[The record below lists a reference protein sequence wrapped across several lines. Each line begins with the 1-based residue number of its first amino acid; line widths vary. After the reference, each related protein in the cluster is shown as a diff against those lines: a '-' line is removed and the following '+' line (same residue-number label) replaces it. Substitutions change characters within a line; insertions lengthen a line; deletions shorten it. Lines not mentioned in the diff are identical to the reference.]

1 MWRFELFGE
10 PKVVGYGQTI
20 SRFESRRAVAL
31 LAYLI
36 LHPHTRHPRE
46 VLIDRI
52 WPDATLEAGRNRLKQ
67 TLASLR
73 RQLEPPWLEPGSVL
87 DSDRAL
93 IGIRPGSMISDVQE
107 FLEAARM
114 GNSSRARELMRG
126 DLLPGFYDEWLEDH
140 RLEVDALRYEL
151 ELERVTPARPPEA
164 PMAAKRLP
172 PPITSFLGRQ
182 VEINAILSAFE
193 AGRWVTVT
201 GFGGVGKTRLT
212 QQVAR
217 QWPGPVWFVPL
228 ADASTATEILDGCL
242 RAMNIEV
249 GAGEAQRALRE
260 TLTEGALFVLDNLE
274 QIATTA
280 GPIICELLESTPG
293 VFVLASSRIPIR
305 WVGEAEIALGPLP
318 IPDAESDLA
327 VLVENPSVALFVD
340 RARKVRAD
348 FQVTVRNAAAV
359 RDVCRLLDGM
369 PLAIELCAAWAHAV
383 SPSQM
388 LASLTKSP
396 DLLVARRRDA
406 PDRHQSLTHVF
417 ESSYALLPENA
428 RRLLGRLSV
437 FRGGWDLESAEVVCG
452 NDDLLSCLT
461 ALIEMSF
468 VRPVYDSDP
477 PRYAFLESL
486 RQFADSTLEDSDRH
500 MTRERFVDHF
510 ASLAAASARIE
521 RIDSRGIIQQSDW
534 IAFLNADWVNFRTAA
549 ETMIAAGRL
558 ADAAR
563 FLADTEWFWSIY
575 QTDSAM
581 ARMAGSLSELLEP
594 SEAQILMKMLA
605 QSHLKA
611 NLAEDEIGSE
621 YDRLYE
627 EAMRLGA
634 PRLRGECRLRHAKLL
649 LARQQ
654 MEKVGDLAKVA
665 RDHFDEARDGMGV
678 GQALHIMANA
688 AIQRGDRERTAS
700 LRQQAEAKF
709 VAAGSQIHQAALI
722 YTQARECYVEK
733 RFEDALPFLYRCR
746 DLGRG
751 LQNFRYMGRTANLF
765 GCIFRNL
772 GRERLGRVYFYLAI
786 AANSRAHELRGAHI
800 PLWNMFL
807 SLQLDRRWEA
817 AVPQMGLSL
826 QIWDELYKVAQDVE
840 DQEHVNHFCWEAR
853 ADLGAAR
860 FAELEQ
866 SGRGMT
872 LSQATE
878 IARLGILEELVENR
892 EEARTFFGETFP
904 ELVL

>member
-1 MWRFELFGE
+1 MLGE
-10 PKVVGYGQTI
+10 PRVVGYGQTI

-36 LHPHTRHPRE
+36 LNPNSRHPRE

-52 WPDATLEAGRNRLKQ
+52 WPEATLEAGRNRLKQ

-93 IGIRPGSMISDVQE
+93 IGIRPGSMVSDVQE
-107 FLEAARM
+107 FLEAARL
-114 GNSSRARELMRG
+114 GNSSRARELIRG

-140 RLEVDALRYEL
+140 RLEVDALRFDL
-151 ELERVTPARPPEA
+151 ELEKVAPERPLEVPAA
-164 PMAAKRLP
+164 MKRLP
-172 PPITSFLGRQ
+172 PPITSFLGRHF
-182 VEINAILSAFE
+182 EIDAILSAFE

-217 QWPGPVWFVPL
+217 QWPGSVWFVPL
-228 ADASTATEILDGCL
+228 ADASTATDILNGCL
-242 RAMNIEV
+242 RAMNIEA
-249 GAGEAQRALRE
+249 GAGEARRALKE
-260 TLTEGALFVLDNLE
+260 ALGEGALLVLDNLE
-274 QIATTA
+274 QIAAAA
-280 GPIICELLESTPG
+280 GPVISDLLESAPA
-293 VFVLASSRIPIR
+293 VFVLASSRVPIR
-305 WVGEAEIALGPLP
+305 GEGEAEIALGPLP
-318 IPDAESDLA
+318 VPGADSDLSG
-327 VLVENPSVALFVD
+327 LVENPSVALFVD

-348 FQVTVRNAAAV
+348 FQVTLRNAAAV
-359 RDVCRLLDGM
+359 RDVCRLMDGM

-388 LASLTKSP
+388 LVSLSKSP

-406 PDRHQSLTHVF
+406 LDRHQSLTHVF
-417 ESSYALLPENA
+417 ESSFALLPEVA
-428 RRLLGRLSV
+428 RDLLGRLSV
-437 FRGGWDLESAEVVCG
+437 FRGGWDLESAEAVCG
-452 NDDLLSCLT
+452 SDDLLGGLT

-486 RQFADSTLEDSDRH
+486 RQFADSTLEDSERQVV
-500 MTRERFVDHF
+500 RERFMAHF
-510 ASLAAASARIE
+510 ANLATKSACIQRIE
-521 RIDSRGIIQQSDW
+521 SRGIARQSDW
-534 IAFLNADWVNFRTAA
+534 IAFLNADWTNFRTAA
-549 ETMIAAGRL
+549 EMMIAAGRL
-558 ADAAR
+558 IDAAR

-581 ARMAGSLSELLEP
+581 ARIAGSLSEQLEP
-594 SEAQILMKMLA
+594 SEAQILMRMLA
-605 QSHLKA
+605 LSHLKA
-611 NLAEDEIGSE
+611 NLAEDEIGAE

-627 EAMRLGA
+627 DATCFGASRLQ
-634 PRLRGECRLRHAKLL
+634 GECRLRHAKLL

-654 MEKVGDLAKVA
+654 MEKVEKLASVA
-665 RDHFDEARDGMGV
+665 YSHFKIADDGLAE
-678 GQALHIMANA
+678 GQALHILANA

-700 LRQQAEAKF
+700 LRQEAEAKF

-722 YTQARECYVEK
+722 YTQARECYMEK

-772 GRERLGRVYFYLAI
+772 GEERLGRVYFYLAI

-807 SLQLDRRWEA
+807 SLQLAGRWEA

-826 QIWDELYKVAQDVE
+826 QIWDELYKVAQDQE
-840 DQEHVNHFCWEAR
+840 DQEHVDLFCKVAR
-853 ADLGAAR
+853 EDLGAAR

-866 SGRGMT
+866 MGRSMT
-872 LSQATE
+872 LSRATE
-878 IARLGILEELVENR
+878 IARLGVLEELAENR